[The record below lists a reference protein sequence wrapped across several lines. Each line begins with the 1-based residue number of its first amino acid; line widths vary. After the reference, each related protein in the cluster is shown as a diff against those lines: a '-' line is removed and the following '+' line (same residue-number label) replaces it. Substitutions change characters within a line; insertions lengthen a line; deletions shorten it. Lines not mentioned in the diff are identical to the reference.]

1 MICLDTGRLHAETYR
16 IIERVRKYYNVKID
30 ILSPDA
36 EAVRQLVTE
45 KGLFSFYEDTH
56 HECCGI
62 RKTQPLRKKL
72 AQLDAW
78 VTGQSKDQSP
88 GTRRSEEHKSE
99 LQSRG
104 HIGCRILLE

>member
-62 RKTQPLRKKL
+62 RKTQPIRKKL

-78 VTGQSKDQSP
+78 VTGQRKYQSA
-88 GTRRSEEHKSE
+88 G
-99 LQSRG
+99 
-104 HIGCRILLE
+104 ILASISVIEDVKIIA